1 MRPDDDTPLE
11 EELVPLLAAC
21 DEALAAGVSAASSFC
36 NGETPEMRQRLERD
50 LACVHM
56 LRQLWTAQPAVQ
68 PSGELPFTRLGRFE
82 IRRELGQG
90 GYGIVFLAWDP
101 QLGREVALKVPRAD
115 ILVTPDLRERFRQ
128 EARAAA
134 GLDHPHI
141 VPVFDAGEVGPISF
155 IASAYC
161 PGITLAQW
169 LRERAEPVSWDEAA
183 ALVATLADAVQHA
196 HSRGVLHR
204 DLKPANV
211 LLQTDQEKG
220 RPGEGEEGRRGDKGT
235 TELSPSRLLPVS
247 LSGLVPKIADFGLA
261 KIVTGTPAT
270 ATRSGAVVGTPS
282 YMAPEQA
289 RGESK
294 SISTAAD
301 VYGLGAIL
309 YELLTG
315 RPPFEAGTALETL
328 LQVMNAEPVPPRR
341 LRPKLPRDLETVCFK
356 CLQKEPGRRYASAVA
371 LADDLH
377 HFLAREPVLARPV
390 GTGERLW
397 RWCRRKPALAGMA
410 ASLFVVLLCG
420 AAGVG
425 WQWLRAERNARDA
438 EAKRQ
443 KAYEAIHDYFTRV
456 SENKLLGKP
465 GMQGLRK
472 ELLESALHYY
482 QEFLHDWGDD
492 AAMRAEVAA
501 THACVAVILDQT
513 GAKDEARLSLEA
525 ALALYEKLAQANP
538 GDLEAQRGLAR
549 TYNQLGDLYARMA
562 ALDQAQDR
570 LDQARKVLEKLVAG
584 HHDAPELQS
593 ELAKTHRHVAAVRS
607 RAGQRAAA
615 LEALESAAAIGRRL
629 VQDYPKRPQYALEL
643 SATYNAR
650 GDLHTAAGEF
660 RQARSDFSESRD
672 LVEPLARRQPTDTDL
687 QSKLAD
693 IQAGLTN
700 ALNRSGQLAE
710 ALRMWQEVRDL
721 RERLAYENPLVIEF
735 QWNLAVAYSYLGKQ
749 HSQVKEFPQ
758 ALALWQ
764 QALALVEKLLRIN
777 PGFPDYRLRLAD
789 LHNDNGHVYSK
800 MGRQADTLKSFEQ
813 AGLILEALVR
823 DCPDTATYVHA
834 LAINR
839 HNYGNELRQ
848 IGRRDEA
855 RPCLERSRELCLQLI
870 AEDARALAYPF
881 LLVHVYNQLGILRLD
896 AKEPEQAAQS
906 FREAME
912 LSLKLHGSQP
922 EVEVP
927 LYEQLLATC
936 YANQGEAA
944 RAANQPAQARD
955 HYRQALAIRE
965 KLVAKHA
972 AMTDVIRQA
981 AEASRDLA
989 AVEREAGRLPEALA
1003 LYDQARDYC
1012 VKAFK
1017 ANALDLRAQSVEGE
1031 TWDGTGLILAELKRS
1046 DEAVKAHR
1054 QAIDLQKIAFDK
1066 EPAQTLYRER
1076 LDTHLQNLARL
1087 HRDLGQPAEAV
1098 SLALQRQELWR
1109 NQPAKLFAV
1118 ACDLASCVPLVGKGK
1133 SDLTPQE
1140 QTDRDKYAEQAL
1152 TALAEAVAR
1161 GFKDGKQLRAEP
1173 ALQGIRERAS
1183 FQKLLRDVEGSKG
1196 GS

>member
-1 MRPDDDTPLE
+1 MRRDDDTPLE

-36 NGETPEMRQRLERD
+36 NGETPEVRQRLERD
-50 LACVHM
+50 LACVHL
-56 LRQLWTAQPAVQ
+56 LRQMWAPPGPEKTAA
-68 PSGELPFTRLGRFE
+68 SGELPFTRLGRFE

-101 QLGREVALKVPRAD
+101 NLGREVALKVPRAD
-115 ILVTPDLRERFRQ
+115 ILVTPELRERFRQ

-141 VPVFDAGEVGPISF
+141 VPVYDAGEVGPISF

-169 LRERAEPVSWDEAA
+169 LRERAEPVSWDEAS

-211 LLQTDQEKG
+211 LMQNAECRMQIANSALKSEISNLQ
-220 RPGEGEEGRRGDKGT
+220 
-235 TELSPSRLLPVS
+235 SAIA
-247 LSGLVPKIADFGLA
+247 KIADFGLA
-261 KIVTGTPAT
+261 KIVTGAPAS
-270 ATRSGAVVGTPS
+270 ATQSGAVVGTPS

-294 SISTAAD
+294 NISTAAD

-315 RPPFEAGTALETL
+315 RPPFQADTALDTL
-328 LQVMNAEPVPPRR
+328 VQVMHEEPVPPRR
-341 LRPKLPRDLETVCFK
+341 LRPRLPRDLETICLK
-356 CLQKEPGRRYASAVA
+356 CLQREPEQRYASAAA
-371 LADDLH
+371 LADDLRRY
-377 HFLAREPVLARPV
+377 LAKEPVLARPV
-390 GTGERLW
+390 RSGERLW

-410 ASLFVVLLCG
+410 ATIFVVLVCG

-425 WQWLRAERNARDA
+425 WQWRRAEHNARDA
-438 EAKRQ
+438 EARRQ

-482 QEFLHDWGDD
+482 QEFLREWGDD
-492 AAMRAEVAA
+492 AAMRAEVADA
-501 THACVAVILDQT
+501 HARVAVILDQI

-525 ALALYEKLAQANP
+525 ALALYEKLAQVNP
-538 GDLEAQRGLAR
+538 GDLGPQRGLAK
-549 TYNQLGDLYARMA
+549 TYNQLGDWYARMA
-562 ALDQAQDR
+562 ALDQAQDC
-570 LDQARKVLEKLVAG
+570 LDRARKVLEKLVAG
-584 HHDAPELQS
+584 HDAPELQS
-593 ELAKTHRHVAAVRS
+593 ELAKTHRHVAEVRS

-615 LEALESAAAIGRRL
+615 LDALESAAAIGHRL
-629 VQDYPKRPQYALEL
+629 VQDYPERPQYALEL
-643 SATYNAR
+643 SATCNAR

-660 RQARSDFSESRD
+660 RQARSAFSESRA
-672 LVEPLARRQPTDTDL
+672 LVEPLARRQPTNTDL

-693 IQAGLTN
+693 IHAGLTN
-700 ALNRSGQLAE
+700 ALNRSGQVAE

-721 RERLAYENPLVIEF
+721 RERLVYENPLVIEF
-735 QWNLAVAYSYLGKQ
+735 QWDLAVAYSYLGKQ
-749 HSQVKEFPQ
+749 HSQCKEFPQ

-764 QALALVEKLLRIN
+764 QALPLVEKLLRIN

-800 MGRQADTLKSFEQ
+800 MGQQADTLKSFEQ
-813 AGLILEALVR
+813 AGLILEPLVR

-839 HNYGNELRQ
+839 HNYANELRQ

-870 AEDARALAYPF
+870 AADARALAYPF

-912 LSLKLHGSQP
+912 VSFKLYGSQP
-922 EVEVP
+922 EVP
-927 LYEQLLATC
+927 LYAQLLATC

-944 RAANQPAQARD
+944 RAANQPTQARD

-972 AMTDVIRQA
+972 ALTDVIRQA

-989 AVEREAGRLPEALA
+989 AVERETGRLSEALA
-1003 LYDQARDYC
+1003 LYEQARDYC
-1012 VKAFK
+1012 VKAFQ

-1031 TWDGTGLILAELKRS
+1031 AWDGMGLILAELKRT
-1046 DEAVKAHR
+1046 DEAAKAHR
-1054 QAIDLQKIAFDK
+1054 QAIDLQKIAFGK

-1087 HRDLGQPAEAV
+1087 HRELGHPAQAVALSQERHGLWPDQPD
-1098 SLALQRQELWR
+1098 
-1109 NQPAKLFAV
+1109 KLFAV
-1118 ACDLASCVPLVGKGK
+1118 ACDLASCVPVVGKGK
-1133 SDLTPQE
+1133 SELTPRE
-1140 QTDRDKYAEQAL
+1140 QTERDKYADQAL
-1152 TALAEAVAR
+1152 AVLAEAVTC
-1161 GFKDGKQLRAEP
+1161 GFKDSKQLRAEP
-1173 ALQGIRERAS
+1173 AFQGIRERDD

-1196 GS
+1196 SP

>member
-1 MRPDDDTPLE
+1 MRRDDDTPLE

-36 NGETPEMRQRLERD
+36 NGETPEVRHRLERD

-56 LRQLWTAQPAVQ
+56 LRQLWAPPGPEKA

-101 QLGREVALKVPRAD
+101 NLGREVALKVPRAD
-115 ILVTPDLRERFRQ
+115 ILVTPELRERFRQ

-141 VPVFDAGEVGPISF
+141 VPVYDAGEVGPISF

-169 LRERAEPVSWDEAA
+169 LKDRSEPVPCEEAA
-183 ALVATLADAVQHA
+183 SLLAMLADAVQHA

-211 LLQTDQEKG
+211 LMQNADCRLQIAKTN
-220 RPGEGEEGRRGDKGT
+220 P
-235 TELSPSRLLPVS
+235 PSALQSEISNLQS
-247 LSGLVPKIADFGLA
+247 AIAKIADFGLA
-261 KIVTGTPAT
+261 KIVTGAPAT
-270 ATRSGAVVGTPS
+270 ATQSGAVVGTPS

-294 SISTAAD
+294 NISTAAD

-315 RPPFEAGTALETL
+315 RPPFQAETALDTL
-328 LQVMNAEPVPPRR
+328 VRVMHDEPVPPHR
-341 LRPKLPRDLETVCFK
+341 LRPGLPRDLETICLK
-356 CLQKEPGRRYASAVA
+356 CLQKEPERRYASAAA
-371 LADDLH
+371 LAEDLRR
-377 HFLAREPVLARPV
+377 FLAREPVLARPV
-390 GTGERLW
+390 STGERLW

-425 WQWLRAERNARDA
+425 WQWLRAEHNARDA
-438 EAKRQ
+438 EARRQ

-482 QEFLHDWGDD
+482 QEFLRDWGDD

-501 THACVAVILDQT
+501 THTRVAVILDQT
-513 GAKDEARLSLEA
+513 GAKNEARLSLEA
-525 ALALYEKLAQANP
+525 ALALHEKLAQANP
-538 GDLEAQRGLAR
+538 GDMEPQRGLAR
-549 TYNQLGDLYARMA
+549 TYNQLGDLYASMA
-562 ALDQAQDR
+562 ALDQAQDC

-615 LEALESAAAIGRRL
+615 LDALESAAVIGHRL
-629 VQDYPKRPQYALEL
+629 VQDDPERPQYALEL
-643 SATYNAR
+643 SATCNAR

-660 RQARSDFSESRD
+660 RQARSAFSESRD
-672 LVEPLARRQPTDTDL
+672 LVEPLARSQPTNTDL

-693 IQAGLTN
+693 IHAGLTN

-721 RERLAYENPLVIEF
+721 RERLVYENPAVIEF
-735 QWNLAVAYSYLGKQ
+735 QWDLAVAYSYLGKQ
-749 HSQVKEFPQ
+749 HSQCREFPQ

-764 QALALVEKLLRIN
+764 QALPLVEKLLRIN
-777 PGFPDYRLRLAD
+777 PGFPDYRHRLAD

-813 AGLILEALVR
+813 AGLILEPLVR
-823 DCPDTATYVHA
+823 DCPDTATYLHA

-839 HNYGNELRQ
+839 HNYANELRQ

-870 AEDARALAYPF
+870 AADARALAYPF

-912 LSLKLHGSQP
+912 VSLKLYASQP
-922 EVEVP
+922 EVP
-927 LYEQLLATC
+927 QYEQLLATC

-944 RAANQPAQARD
+944 RAARQPAQARD

-965 KLVAKHA
+965 KLAAKHA
-972 AMTDVIRQA
+972 ELTDVIRQA

-989 AVEREAGRLPEALA
+989 AVEREAGRLPEALT

-1017 ANALDLRAQSVEGE
+1017 ANPLDLRARSVEGE
-1031 TWDGTGLILAELKRS
+1031 AWDGTGLILAELKRT

-1054 QAIDLQKIAFDK
+1054 QAIDLQKIAFGK

-1087 HRDLGQPAEAV
+1087 HHDLGQPAEAV
-1098 SLALQRQELWR
+1098 ALSLQRQALWP
-1109 NQPAKLFAV
+1109 NQPDKLFAV

-1140 QTDRDKYAEQAL
+1140 QTERDKYADQAL
-1152 TALAEAVAR
+1152 AVVAEAVTR
-1161 GFKDGKQLRAEP
+1161 GFKDSKQLRAEP
-1173 ALQGIRERAS
+1173 ALQGIRERDS

-1196 GS
+1196 SP